1 MKYGHKIKIQN
12 NNGELSGIE
21 IDGMRLKGVENY
33 KLSNSYDPIT
43 NSRRTTLEI
52 KFGSIE
58 SLEFVGN

>member
-12 NNGELSGIE
+12 SNGELSGIE

-33 KLSNSYDPIT
+33 KLANSYDPIT
-43 NSRRTTLEI
+43 NLRRTTLEI
-52 KFGSIE
+52 KFGSFE